1 VSRRRTTLRQHPE
14 VDRKDNLR
22 AARLPLVFIPE
33 GSAKTRKNGVIEEL
47 PPRRSVKWSTQEKFV

>member
-1 VSRRRTTLRQHPE
+1 

-47 PPRRSVKWSTQEKFV
+47 PPRRSVKWRPQEKIV